1 MPDLYK
7 VEILPIVLKKDF
19 KRIPKTDVQRIM
31 DKIITLGNNP
41 RPTWSKK
48 LSSREEYRGRQGV
61 YRVLYVIDD
70 GVKIVQ
76 VTKVRHRKDVY
87 RQT

>member
-7 VEILPIVLKKDF
+7 FEILPIVIRKDF
-19 KRIPKTDVQRIM
+19 KKIPKTDVQRIM
-31 DKIITLGNNP
+31 VRIKSLETNP
-41 RPTWSKK
+41 RPAWSKK

-61 YRVLYVIDD
+61 YRILYVIDD
-70 GVKIVQ
+70 GIKIVQ

-87 RQT
+87 G

>member
-1 MPDLYK
+1 MTASYK
-7 VEILPIVLKKDF
+7 VLILPVVIRKDSR
-19 KRIPKTDVQRIM
+19 KIPKLDLKRIM
-31 DKIITLGNNP
+31 DKINSLGFNP
-41 RPTWSKK
+41 RPTWAIK

-61 YRVLYVIDD
+61 YRILYVIDD

-87 RQT
+87 K